1 MVRRVEAA
9 HQIPE
14 KPFENTSGWALCST
28 EYMQSDEAIIKR
40 TMMNKE
46 EILAKS
52 RAENKGQDEREK
64 QVLIKAGQI
73 AFTVG
78 GVMCMLIALFNSIL
92 SMVDH
97 GGTRFDP
104 KLNTLLWAIYL
115 SMLGSLFLYKYI
127 KLKKKHELFLAIAL
141 LTVSLAGLVWTML
154 KMIGVL

>member
-1 MVRRVEAA
+1 
-9 HQIPE
+9 
-14 KPFENTSGWALCST
+14 
-28 EYMQSDEAIIKR
+28 
-40 TMMNKE
+40 MNKE

-78 GVMCMLIALFNSIL
+78 GGLCMLVALINSIL
-92 SMVDH
+92 SVADED
-97 GGTRFDP
+97 GKRFDP
-104 KLNTLLWAIYL
+104 KLNTILWGIYL

>member
-1 MVRRVEAA
+1 
-9 HQIPE
+9 
-14 KPFENTSGWALCST
+14 
-28 EYMQSDEAIIKR
+28 
-40 TMMNKE
+40 MMNKE

-52 RAENKGQDEREK
+52 RAENKGTDEREK
-64 QVLIKAGQI
+64 LVLIKAGQI

-97 GGTRFDP
+97 GGTRADP
-104 KLNTLLWAIYL
+104 KLNTMLWSIYL

-141 LTVSLAGLVWTML
+141 LTVALAGLVWVAL
-154 KMIGVL
+154 KMLEVL

>member
-1 MVRRVEAA
+1 M
-9 HQIPE
+9 
-14 KPFENTSGWALCST
+14 K
-28 EYMQSDEAIIKR
+28 
-40 TMMNKE
+40 KE

-97 GGTRFDP
+97 GGTRLDP
-104 KLNTLLWAIYL
+104 KLNTMLWSIYL
-115 SMLGSLFLYKYI
+115 SMLGSLFLYKYV

>member
-1 MVRRVEAA
+1 
-9 HQIPE
+9 
-14 KPFENTSGWALCST
+14 
-28 EYMQSDEAIIKR
+28 
-40 TMMNKE
+40 MNKE

-52 RAENKGQDEREK
+52 RAENKGTDEREK
-64 QVLIKAGQI
+64 LVLIKAGQI

-97 GGTRFDP
+97 GGTRADP
-104 KLNTLLWAIYL
+104 KLNTMLWSIYL

-141 LTVSLAGLVWTML
+141 LMIAFAGLAWVAL
-154 KMIGVL
+154 KMLEVL

>member
-1 MVRRVEAA
+1 
-9 HQIPE
+9 
-14 KPFENTSGWALCST
+14 
-28 EYMQSDEAIIKR
+28 
-40 TMMNKE
+40 MMNKE

-52 RAENKGQDEREK
+52 RAENKGTDEREK
-64 QVLIKAGQI
+64 LVLIKAGQI

-97 GGTRFDP
+97 GGTRTDP
-104 KLNTLLWAIYL
+104 KLNTMLWGIYL

-141 LTVSLAGLVWTML
+141 LTVALAGLVWVAL
-154 KMIGVL
+154 KMLEVL

>member
-1 MVRRVEAA
+1 
-9 HQIPE
+9 
-14 KPFENTSGWALCST
+14 
-28 EYMQSDEAIIKR
+28 
-40 TMMNKE
+40 MNKE

-52 RAENKGQDEREK
+52 RAENKGSDEREK

-78 GVMCMLIALFNSIL
+78 GVMCMLIVLFNSIL
-92 SMVDH
+92 EMVDQ

-104 KLNTLLWAIYL
+104 KLNTMLWSIYL
-115 SMLGSLFLYKYI
+115 SMLGSLSLYKYI
-127 KLKKKHELFLAIAL
+127 KLKKKHELFLAIAQ

>member
-1 MVRRVEAA
+1 
-9 HQIPE
+9 
-14 KPFENTSGWALCST
+14 
-28 EYMQSDEAIIKR
+28 
-40 TMMNKE
+40 MNKE

-64 QVLIKAGQI
+64 HVLIKAGQI

-78 GVMCMLIALFNSIL
+78 GVMCMLIVLFNSIL
-92 SMVDH
+92 E

-104 KLNTLLWAIYL
+104 KLNTMLGSIYL
-115 SMLGSLFLYKYI
+115 SMLGSQSLYKYI

>member
-1 MVRRVEAA
+1 
-9 HQIPE
+9 
-14 KPFENTSGWALCST
+14 
-28 EYMQSDEAIIKR
+28 
-40 TMMNKE
+40 MNKE

-78 GVMCMLIALFNSIL
+78 GVMCMLIALFNSIF
-92 SMVDH
+92 SMVDQ

-104 KLNTLLWAIYL
+104 KLNPMLWSIYL

-127 KLKKKHELFLAIAL
+127 KLKKKHELILAIAL
-141 LTVSLAGLVWTML
+141 LTISLAGTVWFALTMT
-154 KMIGVL
+154 GVLA

>member
-1 MVRRVEAA
+1 
-9 HQIPE
+9 
-14 KPFENTSGWALCST
+14 
-28 EYMQSDEAIIKR
+28 
-40 TMMNKE
+40 MNKE

-115 SMLGSLFLYKYI
+115 SMLGSLFLYKYV

-141 LTVSLAGLVWTML
+141 LTVSLAGLVWVAL
-154 KMIGVL
+154 KMMEVL